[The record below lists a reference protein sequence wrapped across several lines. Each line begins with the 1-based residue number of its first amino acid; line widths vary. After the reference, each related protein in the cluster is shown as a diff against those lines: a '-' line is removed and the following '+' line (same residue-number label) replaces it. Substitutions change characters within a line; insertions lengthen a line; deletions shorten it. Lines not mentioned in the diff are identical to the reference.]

1 MNGRQKNRVST
12 AVFRLLYIIG
22 ITLYFCMMAWLL
34 SGCERREM
42 YVYGDEYQSVEL
54 EVNWRKYADTDPDG
68 MTVWFYPMGN
78 ESLGKPYRTTT
89 ASVRHT
95 GLYLPGGLYNGV
107 VVDYSPEEYSRQRF
121 VDMDE
126 LFSAR
131 VEATPA
137 TYQPDTLTIS
147 GEGVERSMTDN
158 INTEL
163 FGDMAW
169 TSRYESRPTVQP
181 NGLYTVAS
189 QPEEMAL
196 DTLSRVVV
204 GKGEY
209 GDYIPWQERDTY
221 QQKIDI
227 LTLHAEPKSVI
238 WKARI
243 RVYIA
248 EGFNYIW
255 QIPASITGLS
265 NGHYLVSDRN
275 TDMPCILAIDSW
287 DLDRTGENSGYIST
301 TITTFGLCPG
311 TVKGGTAHHI
321 AVADASGFGSSYSSS
336 PVVGEVSA
344 GRRGSQPDVIG
355 ATTRAGESEP
365 DGSDSGWDNYITN
378 LLDSD
383 AVRLNLAFTLR
394 DHKTTLYYHFN
405 VGRCVVEYEQQLV
418 LRVDVDTSYFD
429 PDNPDG
435 GGPDVKPIVLPY
447 VEALNGTGFD
457 ANVTEWQEGG
467 TADTTM

>member
-147 GEGVERSMTDN
+147 GEGVEIRKIAN
-158 INTEL
+158 NTLMGNSPEL
-163 FGDMAW
+163 
-169 TSRYESRPTVQP
+169 
-181 NGLYTVAS
+181 
-189 QPEEMAL
+189 
-196 DTLSRVVV
+196 
-204 GKGEY
+204 
-209 GDYIPWQERDTY
+209 
-221 QQKIDI
+221 
-227 LTLHAEPKSVI
+227 
-238 WKARI
+238 I
-243 RVYIA
+243 R
-248 EGFNYIW
+248 NYIE
-255 QIPASITGLS
+255 IREIG
-265 NGHYLVSDRN
+265 R
-275 TDMPCILAIDSW
+275 
-287 DLDRTGENSGYIST
+287 
-301 TITTFGLCPG
+301 
-311 TVKGGTAHHI
+311 AH
-321 AVADASGFGSSYSSS
+321 V
-336 PVVGEVSA
+336 
-344 GRRGSQPDVIG
+344 
-355 ATTRAGESEP
+355 
-365 DGSDSGWDNYITN
+365 
-378 LLDSD
+378 
-383 AVRLNLAFTLR
+383 
-394 DHKTTLYYHFN
+394 
-405 VGRCVVEYEQQLV
+405 
-418 LRVDVDTSYFD
+418 
-429 PDNPDG
+429 
-435 GGPDVKPIVLPY
+435 
-447 VEALNGTGFD
+447 
-457 ANVTEWQEGG
+457 
-467 TADTTM
+467 